1 MNAAMHKRKERELF
15 SGFLAAVAA
24 RATANPIVYWVL
36 RTVISV
42 QYKSQIFALMRFY
55 YRVPAGR

>member
-1 MNAAMHKRKERELF
+1 MQSRRSIEKKTLSSDF
-15 SGFLAAVAA
+15 
-24 RATANPIVYWVL
+24 WVL

>member
-1 MNAAMHKRKERELF
+1 MIMVGREGNKSAQECFSLPFGAAL
-15 SGFLAAVAA
+15 L
-24 RATANPIVYWVL
+24 WVL